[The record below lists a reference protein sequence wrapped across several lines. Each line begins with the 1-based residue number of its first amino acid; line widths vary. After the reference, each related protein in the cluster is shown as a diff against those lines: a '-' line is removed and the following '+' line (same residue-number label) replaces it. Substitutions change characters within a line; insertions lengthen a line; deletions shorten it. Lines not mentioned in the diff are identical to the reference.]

1 MKFVEGSEFIVQKK
15 TVAATKLNEG
25 DRLASIRLFVR
36 EGDSGK
42 DAPDGYL
49 VLQSQEGYFLRFALS
64 EISKKKKGALGMA
77 GMNLADE
84 DTIKAVYLYGGAH
97 SDGDSIMYKD
107 KELAFG
113 RLKIN
118 RRNAKGSK
126 IRR

>member
-1 MKFVEGSEFIVQKK
+1 
-15 TVAATKLNEG
+15 
-25 DRLASIRLFVR
+25 
-36 EGDSGK
+36 
-42 DAPDGYL
+42 
-49 VLQSQEGYFLRFALS
+49 
-64 EISKKKKGALGMA
+64 MA